1 MQAGGAP
8 DAGHWS
14 RVLCLL
20 KIEMFHECYL
30 CEYLTKQIQVCS
42 VGASHAGDL
51 DGNYLNYHLKT
62 ANPAMSGMARRH

>member
-1 MQAGGAP
+1 
-8 DAGHWS
+8 
-14 RVLCLL
+14 
-20 KIEMFHECYL
+20 MFHECYL

-62 ANPAMSGMARRH
+62 AIAGMPGMARRH